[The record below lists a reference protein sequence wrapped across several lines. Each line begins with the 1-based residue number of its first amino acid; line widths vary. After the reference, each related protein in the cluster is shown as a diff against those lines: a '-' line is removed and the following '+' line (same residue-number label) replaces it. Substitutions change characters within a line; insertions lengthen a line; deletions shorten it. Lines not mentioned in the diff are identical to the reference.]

1 MHGRFFQTRLKS
13 RIADALGVQ
22 DNVTRQP
29 RHRNIQ
35 SGQEMIVSVGN
46 GLTMMRWG
54 MMPVG
59 PINARG
65 RLEMETI
72 IKARSETVFNKC
84 AFESVGCAVIPVD
97 DWYEWTGEKRRKT
110 SRCIASKDG
119 SPAWP
124 FLLDVNG
131 GRAVNFRPALPKQ
144 QPNRIALCG
153 SVTQNR

>member
-22 DNVTRQP
+22 DNVPRQP
-29 RHRNIQ
+29 RRRNIQ

-54 MMPVG
+54 MMPDG

-97 DWYEWTGEKRRKT
+97 DWYEWTPGKSVAKPPGASPRRTVRQLGHSCLT
-110 SRCIASKDG
+110 SMVVE
-119 SPAWP
+119 P
-124 FLLDVNG
+124 
-131 GRAVNFRPALPKQ
+131 
-144 QPNRIALCG
+144 
-153 SVTQNR
+153 